1 MSTQIKYLK
10 DENGEIF
17 SPIVSSSSVMM
28 RGGVSLEQYT
38 EYTLLYSGNAKK
50 RRQNLIK

>member
-28 RGGVSLEQYT
+28 GGVSLEQYT
-38 EYTLLYSGNAKK
+38 GYTLLYSGNAKK